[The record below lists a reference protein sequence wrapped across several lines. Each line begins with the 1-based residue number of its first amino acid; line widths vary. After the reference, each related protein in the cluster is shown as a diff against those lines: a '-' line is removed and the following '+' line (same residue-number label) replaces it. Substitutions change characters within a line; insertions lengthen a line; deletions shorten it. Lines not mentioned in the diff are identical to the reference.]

1 MTLEDVV
8 MNAKY
13 QMADDGLLDQTE
25 TCDRVFASA
34 GPNYIYKQ
42 DPLPDILYGNPA
54 RIPEQTS
61 WDDIRDAINAVREA
75 IGLQRL
81 GITRFRDLKIDT
93 SWLNCKTNTK
103 DAKHMFPFMYD
114 MYSICMAAQKYAYV
128 EGCALEYV
136 IRAAV
141 NGDLPNQQLARN
153 LRRIVSMMRN
163 SDKLLNKAYMESDA
177 RFLAARYQDLTGK
190 CPVYYCVTDSPVATE
205 VLGIYQSEIAI
216 TFVVETNRGNFRY
229 HSYTFWGVDY
239 EYMPVLYIETA
250 ADLLRYKCKTPKSVK
265 QFLDKTWK

>member
-1 MTLEDVV
+1 MTLDDII
-8 MNAKY
+8 MNARY
-13 QMADDGLLDQTE
+13 QMVDDGILDQNE

-34 GPNYIYKQ
+34 GPNYVYKQ

-54 RIPEQTS
+54 RIPEQTN
-61 WDDIRDAINAVREA
+61 WDDIQEAINAIRVS

-81 GITRFRDLKIDT
+81 RITRFRDLKIDT

-103 DAKHMFPFMYD
+103 DAKRMFPFMYD
-114 MYSICMAAQKYAYV
+114 MYSVCMAAQKYAYV
-128 EGCALEYV
+128 EEVTLEYV
-136 IRAAV
+136 ILAAV

-153 LRRIVSMMRN
+153 LRRIVSMMRS
-163 SDKLLNKAYMESDA
+163 SDKLLNKAYMESDD

-190 CPVYYCVTDSPVATE
+190 CPVYYCVTDSPVATG
-205 VLGIYQSEIAI
+205 VCGIYQREIAI

-229 HSYTFWGVDY
+229 HSYTLWGVDY

-250 ADLLRYKCKTPKSVK
+250 ADLLRYKCKTPKAVK
-265 QFLDKTWK
+265 QFLDKTWR